1 MENKAA
7 LDFLMFLNQDTQGKK
22 FSRDP
27 NVLPSPLPTSSPLDF
42 LIKVLHSIYEGL
54 PLSYFPD
61 KPCITVLAHSSYGK
75 AITD

>member
-7 LDFLMFLNQDTQGKK
+7 LDFLMFLNQETQGKK
-22 FSRDP
+22 FFRDP

-54 PLSYFPD
+54 PLSYFLINHYSSLFWP
-61 KPCITVLAHSSYGK
+61 ILAMEK
-75 AITD
+75 L